1 MLKLSSLERYGLLAL
16 VIVLTLVSLAMVP
29 FGGWFWLPAAV
40 FGALSALGLRDL
52 MQTPHSILRNYPVLG
67 HMRFLF
73 EGVRPEIRQY
83 LIESDADE
91 EPFNRDDRSI
101 VYQRAKEVEDKRPFG
116 TR

>member
-52 MQTPHSILRNYPVLG
+52 AFHPQKLSGAGAYAVS
-67 HMRFLF
+67 
-73 EGVRPEIRQY
+73 V
-83 LIESDADE
+83 
-91 EPFNRDDRSI
+91 
-101 VYQRAKEVEDKRPFG
+101 
-116 TR
+116 